1 MAKKKPKDKKKSPI
15 TVTASKAE
23 YLEAGTAL
31 GWLSMWACAA
41 FSMEPTLENAKCVY
55 RMAEARAQDARTA
68 IEFAEM
74 WD

>member
-1 MAKKKPKDKKKSPI
+1 MTKKKTKDKKI
-15 TVTASKAE
+15 TVKASKAE
-23 YLEAGTAL
+23 YIEAGTAL